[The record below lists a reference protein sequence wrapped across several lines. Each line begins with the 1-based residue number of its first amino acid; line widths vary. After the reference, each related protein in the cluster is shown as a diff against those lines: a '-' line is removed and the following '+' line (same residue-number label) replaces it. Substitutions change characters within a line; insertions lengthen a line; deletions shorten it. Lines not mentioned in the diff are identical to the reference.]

1 MQKRALA
8 VITLAFVLAIGM
20 TTLAQQRTGPP
31 DDLGL
36 LAPPPSDLL
45 APPRRDDFIEAGN
58 YFINRSH
65 IDYAHS
71 MKAGGEVRVY
81 IRGRDSY
88 ILLRDDAAEEFI
100 SAIRPSAS
108 GGEPER

>member
-1 MQKRALA
+1 
-8 VITLAFVLAIGM
+8 
-20 TTLAQQRTGPP
+20 
-31 DDLGL
+31 
-36 LAPPPSDLL
+36 
-45 APPRRDDFIEAGN
+45 
-58 YFINRSH
+58 
-65 IDYAHS
+65 